1 MRALPTQY
9 SDLFNDCVCFASKFM
24 ELPPVRFF
32 LEECPTKMFPTE
44 VNNAQGQ
51 IGKLTSDTGE
61 EYEGGIIVFNR
72 RWLEPR
78 WAEHKDDIQFY
89 IFHEL
94 RHLNQLL
101 SVLQL
106 DNGGI
111 FKEKRKIVSNW
122 KDCFENYIRN
132 NGDVESQNLNM
143 AQEVERDANAY
154 GLCLIYLYHPE
165 PDFELWYSLPE
176 KEYQLAN
183 KRKKWY
189 WQVKPEFV
197 SYFAE
202 KGMILRNPIKLNTI
216 GRNDSCPC
224 GSGKKY
230 KNCYGS

>member
-1 MRALPTQY
+1 
-9 SDLFNDCVCFASKFM
+9 
-24 ELPPVRFF
+24 
-32 LEECPTKMFPTE
+32 MFPTE

-111 FKEKRKIVSNW
+111 FKEKRI
-122 KDCFENYIRN
+122 F
-132 NGDVESQNLNM
+132 
-143 AQEVERDANAY
+143 
-154 GLCLIYLYHPE
+154 PT
-165 PDFELWYSLPE
+165 LWWMRL
-176 KEYQLAN
+176 
-183 KRKKWY
+183 
-189 WQVKPEFV
+189 
-197 SYFAE
+197 
-202 KGMILRNPIKLNTI
+202 
-216 GRNDSCPC
+216 
-224 GSGKKY
+224 
-230 KNCYGS
+230 